1 VLSTPKKLIVLGY
14 SLPATDLHAQYIF
27 PVRLSQPDRG
37 SAEERRN
44 AETFSLLENPGLG
57 PWGIVEA
64 PSSRARGRARRAVS
78 AR

>member
-44 AETFSLLENPGLG
+44 AETFSLLGNPGPARG
-57 PWGIVEA
+57 E
-64 PSSRARGRARRAVS
+64 SSRHPARGREGEPGAP
-78 AR
+78 